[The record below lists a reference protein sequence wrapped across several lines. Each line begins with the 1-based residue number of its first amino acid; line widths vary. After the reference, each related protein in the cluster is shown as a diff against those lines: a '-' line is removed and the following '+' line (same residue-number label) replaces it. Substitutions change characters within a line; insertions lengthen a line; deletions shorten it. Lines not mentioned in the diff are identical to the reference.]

1 MLTGIFLSPTHF
13 VGILLTQRTICHV
26 RIFAIFAGKCFSEV
40 MKSGR
45 IFSAIIALFVLAVAN
60 GAPVSYEQAKA
71 IAMRQ
76 LSATNPT
83 KVLSEQIPG
92 NETDTPPY
100 YIFTGNSGEFVIV
113 AGDNRAYPILGYGKN
128 WDNENIPDALS
139 EILTAYS
146 EQIKQAS
153 EDAPVMALPT
163 SETIEKVLTTA
174 KWGQDEPYNNLT
186 PDDYPAGCVA
196 TAMATV
202 MKYHNHPETG
212 TGFNS
217 YEWSGQMLSCD
228 FSSITFDWDN
238 MRMSYNSTDGYS
250 DTEAHAVAQLLQACG
265 VAVEMY
271 YASSGSASTILDA
284 ATALVDYFKYD
295 GTCQYVSSSDFSED
309 GWKELIRS
317 EIDAN
322 RPVIYSGKSSSG
334 SGHAFVCDGY
344 NSDGLFHFN
353 WGWSGACDG
362 FYALDAMKPLFTD
375 YSLRAAMVT
384 NIKPAEND
392 VTYSHLITA
401 NTGMGL
407 SIDTENIETGVPF
420 NAFVGGISSTGD
432 IGEWNGQLA
441 IALTDNIGTIKEI
454 IRAIDIKFS
463 SLLELST
470 EFIGCTATCEE
481 ISDSDM
487 ISLVARSGTVGK
499 WLPVRGTIVRPASC
513 KARGN
518 TVRRATVT
526 WDIHPESMAI
536 TIDPECGNSSLEH
549 PILSSSFSWTATIP
563 ENTASLYYAIDG
575 TEVTADN
582 GSYSIASVNRDY
594 TITIHAYSNNELIGN
609 HTVNVP
615 TAGTLP
621 EFIATHDA
629 GRISSLTVTGT
640 IDVRDF
646 DFMRERMTALAA
658 IDLSN
663 AKITSRLSNHALHIP
678 YNAFDGCRRL
688 KSITLPNTLVGIHDY
703 AFRRTSLTT
712 IDLPAS
718 TKKIGDGAFYSA
730 ESLTYVTARNP
741 EPATI
746 TSRVFFGT
754 KRNSGTLYV
763 PTGSYSKY
771 KSASFW
777 SLFGQ
782 IIEDPSLSGTDKMIA
797 DICHP
802 TIMRN
807 GNVLTISETGEN
819 AEIEIF
825 SMNGNRIYNSIINH
839 NHSIELPDKGFF
851 IVSINGKFV
860 GKF

>member
-1 MLTGIFLSPTHF
+1 MKGD
-13 VGILLTQRTICHV
+13 
-26 RIFAIFAGKCFSEV
+26 RIFFS
-40 MKSGR
+40 
-45 IFSAIIALFVLAVAN
+45 IIALLALTAAN
-60 GAPVSYEQAKA
+60 AAPVSYKQAKA

-76 LSATNPT
+76 LSVAGKTRPT
-83 KVLSEQIPG
+83 KIHTEQMPDKR
-92 NETDTPPY
+92 TDTPPY
-100 YIFTGNSGEFVIV
+100 YIFSGDGGEFVIV
-113 AGDNRAYPILGYGKN
+113 AGDNRAYPILGYGEN
-128 WDNENIPDALS
+128 WDKENIPDALS
-139 EILTAYS
+139 EMLTAYS

-153 EDAPVMALPT
+153 DDAPVMTLPT

-186 PDDYPAGCVA
+186 PDDHPAGCVA

-202 MKYHNHPETG
+202 MKHHNHPETG
-212 TGFNS
+212 KGFNS
-217 YEWSGQMLSCD
+217 YEWGGQMLSCD
-228 FSSITFDWDN
+228 FSSTTFDWEN
-238 MRMSYNSTDGYS
+238 MRMSYNNTDGYS
-250 DTEAHAVAQLLQACG
+250 ETEANAVAQLLQACG

-271 YASSGSASTILDA
+271 YASSGSASTIHDA
-284 ATALVDYFKYD
+284 ATALVDHFKYD
-295 GTCQYVSSSDFSED
+295 GTCQYVSSNDFSD
-309 GWKELIRS
+309 GGWKELIRS

-353 WGWSGACDG
+353 WGWSGSCDG

-375 YSLRAAMVT
+375 YSLNAAMVI
-384 NIKPAEND
+384 NITPAEND
-392 VTYSHLITA
+392 VTYPPLITA

-441 IALTDNIGTIKEI
+441 IALTDSAGTIKEI
-454 IRAIDIKFS
+454 IRAIDVKFT

-470 EFIGCTATCEE
+470 EFIGCTATSEE
-481 ISDSDM
+481 IPDSDM

-526 WDIHPESMAI
+526 WDIHPQSMAI
-536 TIDPECGNSSLEH
+536 TIDPECGNSSSEH
-549 PILSSSFSWTATIP
+549 PILSSPLSWTATIP

-575 TEVTADN
+575 KEVTADN
-582 GSYSIASVNRDY
+582 GSYSIASVNHDH
-594 TITIHAYSNNELIGN
+594 TITIHAYNSEELIDN
-609 HTVNVP
+609 HTVNAA
-615 TAGTLP
+615 TAGSLP
-621 EFIATHDA
+621 ELIDSLDA
-629 GRISSLTVTGT
+629 GRISGLTVTGT

-646 DFMRERMTALAA
+646 DFMREHMTSLSA
-658 IDLSN
+658 IDMSN
-663 AKITSRLSNHALHIP
+663 AKITARLSNHALHIP

-688 KSITLPNTLVGIHDY
+688 KSITLPTTLVGIHDY
-703 AFRRTSLTT
+703 AFRHTSLTT
-712 IDLPAS
+712 IDMPAS
-718 TKKIGDGAFYSA
+718 VKKIGDGAFYSA

-741 EPATI
+741 EPAGI

-754 KRNSGTLYV
+754 KRNSGILYV

-771 KSASFW
+771 KSATFW
-777 SLFGQ
+777 NLFGQ
-782 IIEDPSLSGTDKMIA
+782 IIEDPSLSGTDETMR
-797 DICHP
+797 DISRP
-802 TIMRN
+802 VIVRS
-807 GNVLTISETGEN
+807 GNVLTISGTDES

-825 SMNGNRIYNSIINH
+825 SLNGNRIYRSVAGQNQ
-839 NHSIELPDKGFF
+839 SIELPDNGYF
-851 IVSINGKFV
+851 IVSINGKYE